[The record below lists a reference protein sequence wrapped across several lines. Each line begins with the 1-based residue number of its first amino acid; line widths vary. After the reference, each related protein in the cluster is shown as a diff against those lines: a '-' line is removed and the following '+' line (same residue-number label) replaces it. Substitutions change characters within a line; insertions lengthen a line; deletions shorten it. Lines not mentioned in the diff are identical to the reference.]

1 MSEPIRTCIGCR
13 KAVPAAELVRLALV
27 GGRVVVIPRQRRRP
41 GGRGASI
48 HAQATCVRAAL
59 KAGAF
64 ARAFRTRFEDTA
76 GLEAD
81 SLLPLL
87 AAAITRKTP

>member
-13 KAVPAAELVRLALV
+13 KAVPAVELVRLALV
-27 GGRVVVIPRQRRRP
+27 DGRVVVVPRGGRRP
-41 GGRGASI
+41 CGRGASI

-64 ARAFRTRFEDTA
+64 ARAFRTRIEDTA

-81 SLLPLL
+81 SLFPLL
-87 AAAITRKTP
+87 AAATTRKTP